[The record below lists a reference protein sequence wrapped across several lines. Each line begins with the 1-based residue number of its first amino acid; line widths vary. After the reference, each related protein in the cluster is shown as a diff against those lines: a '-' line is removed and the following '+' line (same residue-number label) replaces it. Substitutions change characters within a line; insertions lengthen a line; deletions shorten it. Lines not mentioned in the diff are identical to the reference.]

1 MSDATTGSEG
11 AGRGWMATGVRDR
24 LLDLLRRLRGGRS
37 GAAVPADLADQP
49 AVRDLSARLIMA
61 SPGAPPE
68 VSAAAGA
75 GRAGVFLFCGPAS
88 GHGTSSVAAAVA
100 RVLSEAGKR
109 TVLAVAGPSGRG
121 PEVIPLEESI
131 RSGGAL
137 RFGQPPLVRLQVPD
151 AFLELPEAA
160 RAPASWAAGF
170 EFLLVDAPALPAF
183 LTRYWVPLAQGVVL
197 VVDGERTSVRA
208 VAAVRD
214 EIAGLGGTFAGVV
227 LNRHRSRV
235 PAFLHG

>member
-1 MSDATTGSEG
+1 MA
-11 AGRGWMATGVRDR
+11 AGLRDR
-24 LLDLLRRLRGGRS
+24 LSDLLRRLRGGRS
-37 GAAVPADLADQP
+37 GASVPADLADQP
-49 AVRDLSARLIMA
+49 AVRDLAGRLIMA

-68 VSAAAGA
+68 VSASTGA

-100 RVLSEAGKR
+100 RILAEAGKR
-109 TVLAVAGPSGRG
+109 TVLAVAGPSGQG
-121 PEVIPLEESI
+121 PEAIPLEDSL

-151 AFLELPEAA
+151 AFLDLPEAA
-160 RAPASWAAGF
+160 RAPARWASGF
-170 EFLLVDAPALPAF
+170 DFLLVDAPAMPAF
-183 LTRYWVPLAQGVVL
+183 LTRYWVPLAQGVIL

-208 VAAVRD
+208 VAAIRD
-214 EIAGLGGTFAGVV
+214 EIAGLGGALAGVV